1 MTTKFI
7 DMGTRL
13 RDERTRLGLKPTHVA
28 TMLDIHPNTL
38 FNYELGKRDTPS
50 SLLPLLR
57 GLGFDID
64 HILYD
69 TPAQSVDSKNQDD
82 GKKNNGTCLRLVTDS
97 EAVGSGNPM
106 METMYELEGTLI
118 RSGFRTGIDYTRQSL
133 LTMALGVLNSRG
145 QLNNRSLSDKQE
157 H

>member
-1 MTTKFI
+1 MTNKVI

-13 RDERTRLGLKPTHVA
+13 RNERTRLGLKPTHVA
-28 TMLDIHPNTL
+28 TALDIHPNTL

-57 GLGFDID
+57 GLGFDIG

-69 TPAQSVDSKNQDD
+69 TPAQSVDSDS
-82 GKKNNGTCLRLVTDS
+82 KKYSGACLRLVAES

-157 H
+157 N